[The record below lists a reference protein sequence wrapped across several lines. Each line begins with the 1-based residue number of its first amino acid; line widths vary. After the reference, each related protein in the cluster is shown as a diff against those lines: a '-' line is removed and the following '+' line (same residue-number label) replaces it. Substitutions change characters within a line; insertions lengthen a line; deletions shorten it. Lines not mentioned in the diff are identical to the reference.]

1 MSGGVLKILTA
12 CRKLQISIA
21 RCQKVSDYIAIL
33 CHDIIMFVLFIAF
46 FDLIH
51 RLLFVIILTIIM
63 MLMLFFARNLA
74 SHIADLVGQLWPLL
88 CSNYGVLMSEMG
100 NVSAFDQNHPQHFL
114 KLLFGC
120 SDPL

>member
-1 MSGGVLKILTA
+1 MI
-12 CRKLQISIA
+12 
-21 RCQKVSDYIAIL
+21 IL
-33 CHDIIMFVLFIAF
+33 CHNIIMFALSIAF
-46 FDLIH
+46 YD
-51 RLLFVIILTIIM
+51 RPLFVIILTIIM
-63 MLMLFFARNLA
+63 MLMLFFARHLA